1 MLNTLAGF
9 LGPIG
14 LPELLVIAFIGL
26 LIFGKRLPEVG
37 KNMGQFIVK
46 FKRGL
51 TDTEQEIDRAV
62 NEPAKIDRDASKTVA
77 KPSENQVSV

>member
-1 MLNTLAGF
+1 MLHTLAGF

-14 LPELLVIAFIGL
+14 LPELLIIGFIGL

-62 NEPAKIDRDASKTVA
+62 NEPAKISTDAA
-77 KPSENQVSV
+77 KPVAAASEKQATV